1 MKKKK
6 RSNQEKLMIVLEGLK
21 NTVPLAQLCSGHGIT
36 QAQYYSW
43 RDRLVKDGGVVFGH
57 GGPDKE
63 QERLR
68 KENSRLKEI
77 IGDLTVE
84 LKKTEEVLNQ
94 W

>member
-1 MKKKK
+1 
-6 RSNQEKLMIVLEGLK
+6 MIVLEGMK
-21 NTVPLAQLCSGHGIT
+21 NRVPLAELCSRHGIT
-36 QAQYYSW
+36 QSQYYLW
-43 RDRLVKDGGVVFGH
+43 RDRLLKGGSAVFNY

-68 KENSRLKEI
+68 KENTNLKKI

-84 LKKTEEVLNQ
+84 LKKTEEVLKQ

>member
-68 KENSRLKEI
+68 RRRCDRSSPGEPPAPEPAAHRDPRGS
-77 IGDLTVE
+77 
-84 LKKTEEVLNQ
+84 
-94 W
+94 